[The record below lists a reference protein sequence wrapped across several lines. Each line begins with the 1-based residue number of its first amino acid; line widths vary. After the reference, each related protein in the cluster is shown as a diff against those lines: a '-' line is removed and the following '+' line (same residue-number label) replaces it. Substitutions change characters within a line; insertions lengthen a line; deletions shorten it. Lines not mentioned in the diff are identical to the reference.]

1 MFRKSESEVQ
11 LNLFSSAGELMRG
24 TAGNY
29 YQREDSWHNLFR
41 REVLMRIDE
50 EIFKPLYCDNNGT
63 PNASIRVLVGMMILK
78 EGQGWSDE
86 QLFEQCNYNLLI
98 RSALGLMNL
107 NDAVPVAST
116 YYLFRRR
123 IVAYN
128 REKGIDLF
136 KECQQKI
143 TRSQVLEFSVSG
155 KQIRMDSK
163 LIGSNI
169 AWYSRYELVHETLRL
184 FIEEQGEH
192 IYKHSFS
199 PEMFSLI
206 KSIEGEKGEKVVYRS
221 TRSEIEERFLAL
233 GRLAF
238 VFLKLFAKYPD
249 GQYSTLK
256 SVFEQQ
262 YKLGK
267 GKVVLAREKE
277 EISSHSI
284 QSPHDTDCHFREKN
298 GKKVKGYSV
307 NITESCDEEEEEN
320 SPRLN
325 LITDVQV
332 EVAST
337 ADNKFLKESILQTEE
352 ILDHPVEKVYADGAY
367 NSVENQEFVSL
378 NNKELILSGL
388 QGAKARY
395 ELSVDSQNPDNLMVT
410 DTHTGEIIKAQKVKT
425 RKESSDKKW
434 RIKTENGKYRYFNL
448 ENVRTSL
455 LRQKLRDIP
464 KEELNRRNNVEA
476 TIFQLGYH
484 YSNAKTRYRGLAKHR
499 LWAYSRTL
507 WINFIRILKYMM
519 QTGQRT
525 LNTLQKATFLAKIT
539 FILQIIVKHQNN
551 KKFNTSFQKNLIFSS
566 F

>member
-1 MFRKSESEVQ
+1 MFRKTESEVQ
-11 LNLFSSAGELMRG
+11 LDLFSSPGELMSG

-41 REVLMRIDE
+41 KEVLMRIDE

-86 QLFEQCNYNLLI
+86 QLFEQCNYNLLV

-123 IVAYN
+123 IVEYN
-128 REKGIDLF
+128 REKGVDLF
-136 KECQQKI
+136 KACQQKI
-143 TRSQVLEFSVSG
+143 TQSQVLEFKVSG

-184 FIEEQGEH
+184 FIEEGGEH

-199 PEMFSLI
+199 PQMLSLI

-233 GRLAF
+233 GKLAF
-238 VFLKLFAKYPD
+238 VFLKLFAKYPC
-249 GQYSTLK
+249 GQYLTLQ

-277 EISSHSI
+277 KISSHSI

-298 GKKVKGYSV
+298 GEKVKGYSINV
-307 NITESCDEEEEEN
+307 TETCREKEDMNTPS
-320 SPRLN
+320 LN

-332 EVAST
+332 EVASM

-352 ILDHPVEKVYADGAY
+352 VLDHSVEKVYADGAY
-367 NSVENQEFVSL
+367 NSEENQEFAAT

-388 QGAKARY
+388 QGAEGRY
-395 ELSVDSQNPDNLMVT
+395 ELSVDSQNPDNLIVT
-410 DTHTGEIIKAQKVKT
+410 DTRTGEIIKAEKVKT
-425 RKESSDKKW
+425 RKKSSDKKW
-434 RIKTENGKYRYFNL
+434 RIKTEYGKYRYFNL
-448 ENVRTSL
+448 EQVRTSV

-464 KEELNRRNNVEA
+464 KEELNHRNNVEA

-484 YSNAKTRYRGLAKHR
+484 YSNDKTRYRGLAKHR

-507 WINFIRILKYMM
+507 WINFARILKYIV
-519 QTGQRT
+519 QIGQRT
-525 LNTLQKATFLAKIT
+525 LNALQKTTFVTKIT
-539 FILQIIVKHQNN
+539 FILQIIVKYRNN
-551 KKFNTSFQKNLIFSS
+551 KKFNTSLQKNLIFSP

>member
-1 MFRKSESEVQ
+1 MFRKSENEVQ
-11 LNLFSSAGELMRG
+11 LDLFSSPGELMRG

-41 REVLMRIDE
+41 RKVLLQIDE

-86 QLFEQCNYNLLI
+86 QLFEQCNYNLLV

-123 IVAYN
+123 IVEYN
-128 REKGIDLF
+128 REKGVDLF

-143 TRSQVLEFSVSG
+143 TQSQVLEFSVSG

-184 FIEEQGEH
+184 FIEERGEH

-238 VFLKLFAKYPD
+238 VFLKLFAKYPY
-249 GQYSTLK
+249 GQYLTLK

-277 EISSHSI
+277 KISSHSI

-298 GKKVKGYSV
+298 DKKVKGYSV
-307 NITESCDEEEEEN
+307 NITETCDEEEDGD

-332 EVAST
+332 EVASM

-367 NSVENQEFVSL
+367 NSVENQEFASL

-388 QGAKARY
+388 QGAEGRY
-395 ELSVDSQNPDNLMVT
+395 ELSVDSQNPDNLIVT
-410 DTHTGEIIKAQKVKT
+410 DTYRGEIIKAQKVKT

-434 RIKTENGKYRYFNL
+434 RIETENGKYRYFNL
-448 ENVRTSL
+448 ENVRTSV

-464 KEELNRRNNVEA
+464 KEEFNRRNNVEA

-484 YSNAKTRYRGLAKHR
+484 YSNDKTRYRGLAKHR
-499 LWAYSRTL
+499 LWAYSRSL
-507 WINFIRILKYMM
+507 WINFIRILKYIM

-525 LNTLQKATFLAKIT
+525 LNALQKATFLAKIT
-539 FILQIIVKHQNN
+539 FILQMIVKYQNN
-551 KKFNTSFQKNLIFSS
+551 KKFNTSLQKNLIFSS

>member
-1 MFRKSESEVQ
+1 MFRKTESEVQ
-11 LNLFSSAGELMRG
+11 LDLFSSPGELMKG

-86 QLFEQCNYNLLI
+86 QLFEQCNYNLLV

-123 IVAYN
+123 IVEYN
-128 REKGIDLF
+128 REKGVDLF
-136 KECQQKI
+136 KACQQKI
-143 TRSQVLEFSVSG
+143 TQSQVLEFNVSG

-184 FIEEQGEH
+184 FIEEGGEH

-199 PEMFSLI
+199 SQMLSLI
-206 KSIEGEKGEKVVYRS
+206 KSIEGEKGEKVIYRS

-233 GRLAF
+233 GKLAF
-238 VFLKLFAKYPD
+238 VFLKLFAKYPC
-249 GQYSTLK
+249 GQYLTLQ

-277 EISSHSI
+277 KISSHSI

-298 GKKVKGYSV
+298 GEKVKGYSINV
-307 NITESCDEEEEEN
+307 TETCREKEDMNTPS
-320 SPRLN
+320 LN

-332 EVAST
+332 EVASM

-352 ILDHPVEKVYADGAY
+352 VLDHSVEKVYADGAY
-367 NSVENQEFVSL
+367 NSEENQEFAAT

-388 QGAKARY
+388 QGAEGRY
-395 ELSVDSQNPDNLMVT
+395 ELSVDSQNPDNLIVT
-410 DTHTGEIIKAQKVKT
+410 DTRTGEIIKAEKVKT
-425 RKESSDKKW
+425 RKKSSDKKW
-434 RIKTENGKYRYFNL
+434 RIKTEYGKYRYFNL
-448 ENVRTSL
+448 EQVRTSV

-464 KEELNRRNNVEA
+464 KEELNHRNNVEA

-484 YSNAKTRYRGLAKHR
+484 YSNDKTRYRGLAKHR

-507 WINFIRILKYMM
+507 WINFARILKYIV
-519 QTGQRT
+519 QIGQRT
-525 LNTLQKATFLAKIT
+525 LNALQKTTFVTKIT
-539 FILQIIVKHQNN
+539 FILQIIVKYRNN
-551 KKFNTSFQKNLIFSS
+551 KKI
-566 F
+566 

>member
-1 MFRKSESEVQ
+1 MFRKTESEVQ
-11 LNLFSSAGELMRG
+11 LDLFSSPGELMKG

-86 QLFEQCNYNLLI
+86 QLFEQCNYNLLV

-123 IVAYN
+123 IVEYN
-128 REKGIDLF
+128 REKGVDLF
-136 KECQQKI
+136 KACQQKI
-143 TRSQVLEFSVSG
+143 TQSQVLEFNVSG

-184 FIEEQGEH
+184 FIEEGGEH

-199 PEMFSLI
+199 SQMLSLI
-206 KSIEGEKGEKVVYRS
+206 KSIEGEKGEKVIYRS

-233 GRLAF
+233 GKLAF
-238 VFLKLFAKYPD
+238 VFLKLFAKYPC
-249 GQYSTLK
+249 GQYLTLQ

-277 EISSHSI
+277 KISSHSI

-298 GKKVKGYSV
+298 GEKVKGYSINV
-307 NITESCDEEEEEN
+307 TETCREKEDMNTPS
-320 SPRLN
+320 LN

-332 EVAST
+332 EVASM

-352 ILDHPVEKVYADGAY
+352 VLDHSVEKVYADGAY
-367 NSVENQEFVSL
+367 NSEENQEFAAT

-388 QGAKARY
+388 QGAEGRY
-395 ELSVDSQNPDNLMVT
+395 ELSVDSQNPDNLIVT
-410 DTHTGEIIKAQKVKT
+410 DTRTGEIIKAEKVKT
-425 RKESSDKKW
+425 RKKSSDKKW
-434 RIKTENGKYRYFNL
+434 RIKTEYGKYRYFNL
-448 ENVRTSL
+448 EQVRTSV

-464 KEELNRRNNVEA
+464 KEELNHRNNVEA

-484 YSNAKTRYRGLAKHR
+484 YSNDKTRYRGLAKHR

-507 WINFIRILKYMM
+507 WINFARILKYIV
-519 QTGQRT
+519 QIGQRT
-525 LNTLQKATFLAKIT
+525 LNALQKTTFVTKIT
-539 FILQIIVKHQNN
+539 FILQIIVKYRNN
-551 KKFNTSFQKNLIFSS
+551 KKFNTSLQKNLIFSP

>member
-1 MFRKSESEVQ
+1 MFRKTESEVQ
-11 LNLFSSAGELMRG
+11 LDLFSSPGELMKG

-86 QLFEQCNYNLLI
+86 QLFEQCNYNLLV

-123 IVAYN
+123 IVEYN
-128 REKGIDLF
+128 REKGVDLF
-136 KECQQKI
+136 KACQQKI
-143 TRSQVLEFSVSG
+143 TQSQVLEFNVSG

-184 FIEEQGEH
+184 FIEEGGEH

-199 PEMFSLI
+199 SQMLSLI
-206 KSIEGEKGEKVVYRS
+206 KSIEGEKGEKVIYRS

-233 GRLAF
+233 GKLAF
-238 VFLKLFAKYPD
+238 VFLKLFAKYPC
-249 GQYSTLK
+249 GQYLTLQ

-277 EISSHSI
+277 KISSHSI

-298 GKKVKGYSV
+298 GEKVKGYSINV
-307 NITESCDEEEEEN
+307 TETCREKEDMNTPS
-320 SPRLN
+320 LN

-332 EVAST
+332 EVASM

-352 ILDHPVEKVYADGAY
+352 VLDHSVEKVYADGAY
-367 NSVENQEFVSL
+367 NSEENQEFAAT

-388 QGAKARY
+388 QGAEVRY
-395 ELSVDSQNPDNLMVT
+395 ELSVDSQNPDNLIVT
-410 DTHTGEIIKAQKVKT
+410 DTRTGEIIKAEKVKT
-425 RKESSDKKW
+425 RKKSSDKKW
-434 RIKTENGKYRYFNL
+434 RIKTEYGKYRYFNL
-448 ENVRTSL
+448 EQVRTSV

-464 KEELNRRNNVEA
+464 KEELNHRNNVEA

-484 YSNAKTRYRGLAKHR
+484 YSNDKTRYRGLAKHR

-507 WINFIRILKYMM
+507 WINFARILKYIV
-519 QTGQRT
+519 QIGQRT
-525 LNTLQKATFLAKIT
+525 LNALQKTTFVTKIT
-539 FILQIIVKHQNN
+539 FILQIIVKYRNN
-551 KKFNTSFQKNLIFSS
+551 KKFNTSLQKNLIFSL